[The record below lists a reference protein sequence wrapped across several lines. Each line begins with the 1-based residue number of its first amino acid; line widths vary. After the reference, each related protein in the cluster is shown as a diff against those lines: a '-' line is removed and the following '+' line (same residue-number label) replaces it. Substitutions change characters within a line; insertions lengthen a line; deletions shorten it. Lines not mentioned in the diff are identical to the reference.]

1 MVRLHLFAEGRTEQ
15 TFADTVL
22 KPHLASLGVYM
33 QKPSLIAHARRK
45 RRTHR
50 GGGRNYQAMQNDIE
64 RRRRQEPGRGVY
76 FTTMIDLYALH
87 AHFPGAEEA
96 ENWSDPYR
104 RVEVLEN
111 AWLDATGDNRFI
123 PFIQL
128 HEFEAYL
135 FCDVSRFSLFFENA
149 GSRISTLQRVVED
162 FGSPELIDDGQH
174 SAPSKRISAQFPEY
188 QKTTVGPQMAK
199 LIGLET
205 IRCRCPH
212 FRAWIEGLERLGTLP
227 EEKTGAENHGIP

>member
-1 MVRLHLFAEGRTEQ
+1 MTVRLHVFAEGLTEQ

-33 QKPSLIAHARRK
+33 QKPSLIAHARKK

-50 GGGRNYQAMQNDIE
+50 GGGRNFRAMQNDIE
-64 RRRRQEPGRGVY
+64 RRRNQEPGRDVF
-76 FTTMIDLYALH
+76 FTTMIDLYGLDPK
-87 AHFPGAEEA
+87 FPGAEEA
-96 ENWSDPYR
+96 AESGSDPYR
-104 RVEVLEN
+104 RVEILQDSWLE
-111 AWLDATGDNRFI
+111 ATGDDRFI

-135 FCDVSRFSLFFENA
+135 FCDVYRFSFFFQNA
-149 GSRISTLQRVVED
+149 GSRISALQRVVDD

-174 SAPSKRISAQFPEY
+174 SAPSKRIISQFPDY

-205 IRCRCPH
+205 ITRKCPH
-212 FRAWIEGLERLGTLP
+212 FRGWIQRLEGLATERPGRP
-227 EEKTGAENHGIP
+227 